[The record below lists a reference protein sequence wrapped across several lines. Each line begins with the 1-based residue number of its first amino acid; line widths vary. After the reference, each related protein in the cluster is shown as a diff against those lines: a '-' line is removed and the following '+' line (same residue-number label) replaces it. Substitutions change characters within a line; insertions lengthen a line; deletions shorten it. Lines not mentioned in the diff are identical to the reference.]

1 MRTITSAL
9 SRRLRQLQ
17 QTAYANA
24 DPKAIIWISRPTTTL
39 TSGVYLERQL
49 VGTFPGLSA
58 SSIATRRMRVGQD
71 ADRVYIAYVA
81 AGQARVRYAATA
93 ANMAKHIWIDA
104 GFSESAKDVAIAF
117 DGRMPRT
124 YNGAEFVTDA
134 SPWVF
139 WVTPGGEL
147 KGRILGLLGDT
158 TLATSGCTR
167 VSAIRATWGDQG
179 GIDFGLIV
187 FFLLSG
193 ALYYRQLI
201 RGVWYDAEPVTFGP
215 EGVTWMDIAAF
226 RTWDYRVGVQ
236 GITSGGDV
244 YELISQYQGF
254 ARHGAEHVEITEA
267 SASGALTDIDYLS
280 GTERERIQIAAV
292 LSAPLY
298 GGLYRTGAPQI
309 VSAVNADDGNGDYG
323 KVLQVRFDRHLVAAE
338 VAAQPGTFRLIDSTS
353 HPFIPHSA
361 ELGADGLTV
370 TLTFYSFNNA
380 RGVCA
385 VSYTPGTVHSMADV
399 LLTATSCTFTPT
411 GLVPGTP
418 APELVSIENV

>member
-1 MRTITSAL
+1 MRTINSSL
-9 SRRLRQLQ
+9 GQKLKQLR

-24 DPKAIIWISRPTTTL
+24 DPKAIIWINRPTTAL
-39 TSGVYLERQL
+39 TSGEYLERQL
-49 VGTFPGLSA
+49 VGTFDGLSA
-58 SSIATRRMRVGQD
+58 SSIAARRPRRGQD

-81 AGQARVRYAATA
+81 NGTARVLYAATA
-93 ANMAKHIWIDA
+93 ASMAKHIWIDS
-104 GFSESAKDVAIAF
+104 GFSASAVDVAVAF
-117 DGRMPRT
+117 DGTMPRT
-124 YNGAEFVTDA
+124 ATGAEFVTDA

-158 TLATSGCTR
+158 TLAASGCTR
-167 VSAIRATWGDQG
+167 VSAVRATWGDQG
-179 GIDFGLIV
+179 GIDFGLIA

-201 RGVWYDAEPVTFGP
+201 RGEWYDAEPVTFGP
-215 EGVTWMDIAAF
+215 EGVTWTDIAAF

-254 ARHGAEHVEITEA
+254 ARHGAEHIEITEA
-267 SASGALTDIDYLS
+267 SASGTLTGVEYLR
-280 GTERERIQIAAV
+280 GTERERIRIAAV
-292 LSAPLY
+292 ASAPLY
-298 GGLYRTGAPQI
+298 GGLYRIGAPQI
-309 VSAVNADDGNGDYG
+309 VSASNVDDGSGDYG

-338 VAAQPGTFRLIDSTS
+338 VAAQPGTFRLTDSLGRW
-353 HPFIPHSA
+353 FMPHTA

-380 RGVCA
+380 AGACTVG
-385 VSYTPGTVHSMADV
+385 YTPGTVHSMADV
-399 LLTATSCTFTPT
+399 LLTATSCAFTPT

-418 APELVSIENV
+418 APELVSIVNV

>member
-1 MRTITSAL
+1 MRTINSNL
-9 SRRLRQLQ
+9 GQRLRQLQ
-17 QTAYANA
+17 QTVYANA
-24 DPKAIIWISRPTTTL
+24 DPRAIIWINRPTTTL
-39 TSGVYLERQL
+39 TTGTYLERQL
-49 VGTFPGLSA
+49 VGTFDGLSA
-58 SSIATRRMRVGQD
+58 SSIATRRRKRGQD

-81 AGQARVRYAATA
+81 DGAARVLYAATA
-93 ANMAKHIWIDA
+93 ANMARHVWIDS
-104 GFSESAKDVAIAF
+104 GFAEPANDVAIAF
-117 DGRMPRT
+117 DGEMPRT
-124 YNGAEFVTDA
+124 ANGAEFVTDER
-134 SPWVF
+134 PWVF
-139 WVTPGGEL
+139 WVTPEGAL

-158 TLATSGCTR
+158 TLAASGCTR
-167 VSAIRATWGDQG
+167 VSAVRATWGDQG

-187 FFLLSG
+187 FFLLGG

-215 EGVTWMDIAAF
+215 EGVTWTDIAAF

-254 ARHGAEHVEITEA
+254 ARHGAEHIEITEA
-267 SASGALTDIDYLS
+267 SASGALTGIDYLS

-292 LSAPLY
+292 ASAPLY

-309 VSAVNADDGNGDYG
+309 VSAVNVDDGNGDYG
-323 KVLQVRFDRHLVAAE
+323 KVLQVLFDRHLQASE
-338 VAAQPGTFRLIDSTS
+338 IAAQPGTFRITDSLGRW
-353 HPFIPHSA
+353 FMPHTA

-380 RGVCA
+380 AGVCS

-399 LLTATSCTFTPT
+399 LMTATSCAFTPT

-418 APELVSIENV
+418 APELVSIVNV